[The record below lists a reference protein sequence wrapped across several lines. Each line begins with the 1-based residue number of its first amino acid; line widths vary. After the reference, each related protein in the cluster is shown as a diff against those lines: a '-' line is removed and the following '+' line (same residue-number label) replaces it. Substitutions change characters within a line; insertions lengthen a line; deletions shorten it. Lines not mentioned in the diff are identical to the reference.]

1 MTNIDKIFSALKELN
16 EKYNHTLISKE
27 ELLEEEEN
35 IKELPQ
41 IHERMNKVLANLSQ
55 IEDKEKLTS
64 ELVQLHLVIGDIE
77 WQFDQIHEMVRQVI
91 QNFEDYIIKKALFSR
106 GPF

>member
-1 MTNIDKIFSALKELN
+1 MKNIEKTFNALKELN
-16 EKYNHTLISKE
+16 EKYNSTLISTE

-41 IHERMNKVLANLSQ
+41 IDERMNKILANLSQ
-55 IEDKEKLTS
+55 IEDKDKLTS
-64 ELVQLHLVIGDIE
+64 ELLQLHLVIGDVE

-91 QNFEDYIIKKALFSR
+91 ENIED
-106 GPF
+106 

>member
-1 MTNIDKIFSALKELN
+1 MKNIDKIFSALKELN
-16 EKYNHTLISKE
+16 ETYNSTLISTE

-41 IHERMNKVLANLSQ
+41 IDERMNKILANLSQ

-64 ELVQLHLVIGDIE
+64 ELLQLHLVIGDIE

-91 QNFEDYIIKKALFSR
+91 ENIED
-106 GPF
+106 

>member
-1 MTNIDKIFSALKELN
+1 
-16 EKYNHTLISKE
+16 KYNSTLISTE

-41 IHERMNKVLANLSQ
+41 IDERMNKVLANLSQ

-64 ELVQLHLVIGDIE
+64 ELLQLHLVIGDIE
-77 WQFDQIHEMVRQVI
+77 WQFDQIHQMVRQVI
-91 QNFEDYIIKKALFSR
+91 ENIEN
-106 GPF
+106 

>member
-1 MTNIDKIFSALKELN
+1 MKNIDKIFSALKELN
-16 EKYNHTLISKE
+16 EKYNSTLISTE

-41 IHERMNKVLANLSQ
+41 IDERMNKILANLSQ

-64 ELVQLHLVIGDIE
+64 ELLQLHLVIGDIE

-91 QNFEDYIIKKALFSR
+91 KNIEN
-106 GPF
+106 

>member
-1 MTNIDKIFSALKELN
+1 MKNIDKIFSSLKELN
-16 EKYNHTLISKE
+16 EKYNSTLISTE

-41 IHERMNKVLANLSQ
+41 IDERMNKILANLSQ

-64 ELVQLHLVIGDIE
+64 ELLQLHLVIGDIE
-77 WQFDQIHEMVRQVI
+77 WQFDQIHEMVRQI
-91 QNFEDYIIKKALFSR
+91 IENIED
-106 GPF
+106 

>member
-1 MTNIDKIFSALKELN
+1 MKNIDKIFSSLKKLN
-16 EKYNHTLISKE
+16 EKYNSTLISTE

-41 IHERMNKVLANLSQ
+41 IDERMNKILANLSQ

-64 ELVQLHLVIGDIE
+64 ELLQLHLVIGDIE

-91 QNFEDYIIKKALFSR
+91 ENIED
-106 GPF
+106 

>member
-1 MTNIDKIFSALKELN
+1 MKNIDQIFSALKELN
-16 EKYNHTLISKE
+16 EKYNSTLISTE
-27 ELLEEEEN
+27 DLLEEEEN

-41 IHERMNKVLANLSQ
+41 IDERMYKVLANLSQ

-64 ELVQLHLVIGDIE
+64 ELLQLHLVIGDIE

-91 QNFEDYIIKKALFSR
+91 ENIED
-106 GPF
+106 

>member
-1 MTNIDKIFSALKELN
+1 MKNIDKIFSALIELN
-16 EKYNHTLISKE
+16 EKYNSTLISTE

-41 IHERMNKVLANLSQ
+41 IDERMNKILANLSQ

-64 ELVQLHLVIGDIE
+64 ELLQLHLVIGDIE

-91 QNFEDYIIKKALFSR
+91 ENIED
-106 GPF
+106 

>member
-1 MTNIDKIFSALKELN
+1 MKNIDKIFSALKELN
-16 EKYNHTLISKE
+16 EKNNSTLISTE

-41 IHERMNKVLANLSQ
+41 IDERMNKILANLSQ

-64 ELVQLHLVIGDIE
+64 ELLQLHLVIGDIE

-91 QNFEDYIIKKALFSR
+91 ENIED
-106 GPF
+106 